1 MNLEDL
7 GWGEPF
13 ASAFAA
19 SDLDGCTPARVVAVH
34 RGRLVVAGPHGES
47 FAVVA
52 GRVPE
57 HPTVG
62 DWVAVDDRGVVNAR
76 LPRRGVLARVG
87 QELAANVDVAFVVTS
102 ANRDLNARRLE
113 RLVAVAAAGGGDVVL
128 VLNKADLVTDVEP
141 TLAVVRS
148 AAPGVPTL
156 VASAQRGDG
165 VDALAAHLGRG
176 RTGVLLGSSGVG
188 KSTLINALLGGEYQ
202 STAEIRAHDDRGRHT
217 TSHRALF
224 ELPHH
229 GGLLIDTPGLRLP
242 RMSADPV
249 GVAAAFADVE
259 ALAAGCRF
267 SDCRH
272 ETEPGCAVRAAIA
285 AGELDPARLT
295 HQRKLEGEQRWA
307 AGRER

>member
-1 MNLEDL
+1 M
-7 GWGEPF
+7 
-13 ASAFAA
+13 
-19 SDLDGCTPARVVAVH
+19 VAVH

-87 QELAANVDVAFVVTS
+87 QELAANVDVAFVVAS

-176 RTGVLLGSSGVG
+176 RTGVLLGSRAWGSRRSSTRCSAAGTRAPRRSARTTTAG
-188 KSTLINALLGGEYQ
+188 ATRHRTARCSSSRRRGCSSTL
-202 STAEIRAHDDRGRHT
+202 RACAC
-217 TSHRALF
+217 RA
-224 ELPHH
+224 
-229 GGLLIDTPGLRLP
+229 
-242 RMSADPV
+242 
-249 GVAAAFADVE
+249 
-259 ALAAGCRF
+259 
-267 SDCRH
+267 
-272 ETEPGCAVRAAIA
+272 
-285 AGELDPARLT
+285 
-295 HQRKLEGEQRWA
+295 
-307 AGRER
+307 